1 MSKKTP
7 NISTYFFLSSITK
20 KSNQRIFEV
29 SWHLSFDFESRNLSS
44 VLNTMV
50 ESHFKKSQFTSTFSW
65 VSLNF
70 GVKNQTEER
79 FSRDIQILN
88 KTFFGHFQKLCHEI
102 ISVIIRIEWWLW
114 RRSIIEASLPMAS
127 CQNVRPSHL
136 QCPTADLRV
145 MHGFCRSTST
155 FFYNAQCLKI
165 THKSLIWILRLPTI
179 IFVSRQLFKYLR
191 LFSFNFQTL
200 CNIL

>member
-1 MSKKTP
+1 MSY
-7 NISTYFFLSSITK
+7 IEFWRK
-20 KSNQRIFEV
+20 KSNWRTNFPRHSNLKWDIFV
-29 SWHLSFDFESRNLSS
+29 
-44 VLNTMV
+44 
-50 ESHFKKSQFTSTFSW
+50 
-65 VSLNF
+65 
-70 GVKNQTEER
+70 
-79 FSRDIQILN
+79 QI
-88 KTFFGHFQKLCHEI
+88 LCHEI
-102 ISVIIRIEWWLW
+102 FSVIIRIEWWLW

-179 IFVSRQLFKYLR
+179 IFVSRYFFKYCETFFFQ
-191 LFSFNFQTL
+191 FSN
-200 CNIL
+200 NV

>member
-1 MSKKTP
+1 MSF
-7 NISTYFFLSSITK
+7 IEFWRK
-20 KSNQRIFEV
+20 KSNWRTIFPRH
-29 SWHLSFDFESRNLSS
+29 SNL
-44 VLNTMV
+44 
-50 ESHFKKSQFTSTFSW
+50 KW
-65 VSLNF
+65 
-70 GVKNQTEER
+70 
-79 FSRDIQILN
+79 DI
-88 KTFFGHFQKLCHEI
+88 FGHFQKLCHEI
-102 ISVIIRIEWWLW
+102 FSVIIRIEWWLW

-179 IFVSRQLFKYLR
+179 IFVSRYFFKYCET
-191 LFSFNFQTL
+191 FSLIFKQCVVCCKRKVLLWLKVYFKGKFLQDGWSLTL
-200 CNIL
+200 WWEKSHFCTFFSNKSRRTKRKST

>member
-1 MSKKTP
+1 MKCLDIWVLT
-7 NISTYFFLSSITK
+7 LSHATS
-20 KSNQRIFEV
+20 
-29 SWHLSFDFESRNLSS
+29 LLY
-44 VLNTMV
+44 
-50 ESHFKKSQFTSTFSW
+50 FKKSQFTSTFSW
-65 VSLNF
+65 VWRKKSNWR
-70 GVKNQTEER
+70 TI
-79 FSRDIQILN
+79 FSKHSNLKWDI
-88 KTFFGHFQKLCHEI
+88 FGHFQKLCHEI
-102 ISVIIRIEWWLW
+102 FSVIIRIEWWLW

-155 FFYNAQCLKI
+155 FFYNAQCLK
-165 THKSLIWILRLPTI
+165 TNHQSLIWILSLPTI
-179 IFVSRQLFKYLR
+179 IFASRQLFKYLR